1 MAFDTLEKQG
11 RATPSAFR
19 VATLGDTVGN
29 LRDLKNWV
37 GFGVDALELARAIER
52 CDPLAEVVEGQRI
65 PLCDRSVRQD
75 YKGFRRCGAGEAPR
89 GISSRGKFKYCF
101 LHTRP

>member
-1 MAFDTLEKQG
+1 MAFDPLEKQG
-11 RATPSAFR
+11 RTTPSAFR
-19 VATLGDTVGN
+19 IAALGDTVGN
-29 LRDLKNWV
+29 FRDLKNWV

-75 YKGFRRCGAGEAPR
+75 YKGFRSAARVKRLAASR
-89 GISSRGKFKYCF
+89 HAASLSTVSST
-101 LHTRP
+101 L